1 MCETTNP
8 TYTVSQEV
16 NLVVIHTGFRQFFHT
31 TVHIEQTIV
40 RINDIFPIHEQT
52 EVSRF
57 IGSDM

>member
-1 MCETTNP
+1 MCKTTNP
-8 TYTVSQEV
+8 AHTVSQEV

-52 EVSRF
+52 EMSWF

>member
-1 MCETTNP
+1 MSETANP
-8 TYTVSQEV
+8 AHTVGKEV
-16 NLVVIHTGFRQFFHT
+16 NLVVIHASFCQFFHT
-31 TVHIEQTIV
+31 TVYIEQTIV